1 MRILRRDGYRC
12 VYCGVGAKDRR
23 LEVDHIV
30 PRSNGGSNQDTN
42 LITACWQCNN
52 GKGNADFPVPW

>member
-12 VYCGVGAKDRR
+12 AYCGVTAKERR

-30 PRSNGGSNQDTN
+30 PVSRGGKSVDDN
-42 LITACWQCNN
+42 LVAACWQCNN
-52 GKGNADFPVPW
+52 GKSDDAA